1 MPDYDPTQFVDPQIT
16 DAVTQVNVK
25 VVAEAPAIAM
35 GTIYQTLAHSTG
47 LMFTNAVNAQNHL
60 NTLQQAATTQGVIQ
74 IYSVDTMSDADAA
87 TGLAESLVQMLQ
99 TNNHPA
105 GR

>member
-1 MPDYDPTQFVDPQIT
+1 MPDNTDFVDPQVT

-35 GTIYQTLAHSTG
+35 GTLYQTLAHSTG
-47 LMFTNAVNAQNHL
+47 LMFTNAVNAQNSQ
-60 NTLQQAATTQGVIQ
+60 NVLQQAATTQGVIQ
-74 IYSVDTMSDADAA
+74 IYSVDTMSDAAAA
-87 TGLAESLVQMLQ
+87 TSLAEGIIQILQ
-99 TNNHPA
+99 TNTGG

>member
-1 MPDYDPTQFVDPQIT
+1 MPDAKYVDPQIT

-35 GTIYQTLAHSTG
+35 GTLYQTLAHSTG
-47 LMFTNAVNAQNHL
+47 LMFTNAVNAQNSQ
-60 NTLQQAATTQGVIQ
+60 NVLQQAATTQGVIQ
-74 IYSVDTMSDADAA
+74 IFSVDTMADADASV
-87 TGLAESLVQMLQ
+87 GLAQSLVQMLQ
-99 TNNHPA
+99 TNQPG

>member
-1 MPDYDPTQFVDPQIT
+1 MADPADFVDPQIT

-35 GTIYQTLAHSTG
+35 GTLYQTLAHSTG
-47 LMFTNAVNAQNHL
+47 LMFTNAVNAQNSQ
-60 NTLQQAATTQGVIQ
+60 NVLQQAATTQGVIQ
-74 IYSVDTMSDADAA
+74 IYSVDTMADAA
-87 TGLAESLVQMLQ
+87 ASTGLAESLIQILQ
-99 TNNHPA
+99 TNRPVA